1 MNNIILLPAD
11 TYIVINR
18 TILND
23 HDRKLL
29 ISLYQP
35 IIGTS
40 AISLYFSLW
49 SYLDKMEL
57 FSNEWTHHH
66 LMGNMGISLS
76 EIAIAREKLEAIGL
90 LKTYV
95 KKDSVNHYV
104 YELYSPLSAS
114 EFFSN
119 PILSTGLYNN
129 VGDLEYQKLVAYF
142 KMPKINLKEYED
154 ITRKLSDVYKPVAEE
169 LGLHLE
175 TEIRKKTKRKLELVS
190 KLDLDGIFA
199 MIPEDLLNLKSITK
213 DTKDFIYR
221 LGFIYNLDNAATSDL
236 IRNSIS
242 EKKTIDKNLLRINA
256 RNYYTFENEG
266 KLPGLAYK
274 NQPEYLRKPAGDTSP
289 KAKMIYQFETI
300 SPYDFLCMKNHGGK
314 PSRSDKLILEYL
326 LLDLGMMPGVVN
338 VLIDYVLRINNNKL
352 TKNFVEAIAS
362 QWVRSNVKTV
372 TEAMELAQKEI
383 SRKKNVTAKGKKTI
397 SPTKKSTPPVWFD
410 EQLGEEQASE
420 EEIKIM
426 SQMMEQFK

>member
-1 MNNIILLPAD
+1 MSDTILLPAD
-11 TYIVINR
+11 TYIVINK

-23 HDRKLL
+23 QDRKLL

-35 IIGTS
+35 LVGTS

-57 FSNEWTHHH
+57 FSTEWTHHH
-66 LMGNMGISLS
+66 LMGNMGISLT
-76 EIAIAREKLEAIGL
+76 EISMAREKLEAIGL

-114 EFFSN
+114 EFFAN
-119 PILSTGLYNN
+119 PILSTGLYSN
-129 VGDLEYQKLVAYF
+129 VGDQEYHKLVAYF
-142 KMPKINLKEYED
+142 KMPKINLKEYTD
-154 ITRKLSDVYKPVAEE
+154 ITKKLSDVYTPISTEM
-169 LGLHLE
+169 GLHLE
-175 TEIRKKTKRKLELVS
+175 TEMRKKTKRKLELVS
-190 KLDLDGIFA
+190 KLDLDEIFA
-199 MIPEDLLNLKSITK
+199 MIPGDLLNLKSVTR
-213 DTKDFIYR
+213 DTRDFIYR
-221 LGFIYNLDNAATSDL
+221 LGFIYDLDNASAADL

-242 EKKTIDKNLLRINA
+242 ERKTIDRNLLRVNA
-256 RNYYTFENEG
+256 RNYYTFEQDG

-274 NQPEYLRKPAGDTSP
+274 NQPEYLRKPVGDTSP

-326 LLDLGMMPGVVN
+326 LLDLGLMPGVVN

-352 TKNFVEAIAS
+352 TKNYVEAIAS
-362 QWVRSNVKTV
+362 QWARSNVKTV
-372 TEAMELAQKEI
+372 SDAMKLAQKEMA
-383 SRKKNVTAKGKKTI
+383 SKKKT
-397 SPTKKSTPPVWFD
+397 TKKVTTKETLKPAWFN
-410 EQLGEEQASE
+410 EQVEENKASA
-420 EEIKIM
+420 EEISVM
-426 SQMMEQFK
+426 EQMMEQFK